1 VTAGVHGQKAGHFV
15 WVRRSKL
22 AFAMVLR
29 IQSRVEQLRNLV
41 QGRSHDGRVFLGCG
55 VVMASCKL
63 RELKQENK
71 TLEKAGGCQSYWWI
85 QPF

>member
-1 VTAGVHGQKAGHFV
+1 MAAAGGHGQKAGHFI

-41 QGRSHDGRVFLGCG
+41 QGRSPDGRVFLGCG
-55 VVMASCKL
+55 VVMASSESWSKKTKHQK
-63 RELKQENK
+63 KQ
-71 TLEKAGGCQSYWWI
+71 AVARVIGGFS
-85 QPF
+85 PF